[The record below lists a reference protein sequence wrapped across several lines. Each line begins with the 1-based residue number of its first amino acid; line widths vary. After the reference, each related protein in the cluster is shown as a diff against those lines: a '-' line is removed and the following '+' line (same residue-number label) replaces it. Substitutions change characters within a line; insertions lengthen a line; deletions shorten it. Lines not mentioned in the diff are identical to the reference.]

1 MWQDNKNKAFFQ
13 NRLRPATHLLARVGI
28 TPNQITATTIMLS
41 LTGGAIVTALPDQ
54 KWPLLLIPGVL
65 SLRVAFNHIDGMLAC
80 EFDMKTPLGAMLNE
94 LADVIS
100 DAALYLPLA
109 LIPGVSAALLV
120 PVVVLGILTEM
131 VGVVATRIGA
141 ERREDGPL
149 SKKPRGLIIG
159 GVALALG
166 LGAMPGVWL
175 TLLFAAMLPLLI
187 ATLVARVNGAL
198 KEANGRCSPI

>member
-1 MWQDNKNKAFFQ
+1 MWQDNDNKAFFQ
-13 NRLRPATHLLARVGI
+13 KLLRPATRILARAGF
-28 TPNQITATTIMLS
+28 TPNQITATTILLS
-41 LTGGAIVTALPDQ
+41 LTGGAIVLTLPDLQ
-54 KWPLLLIPGVL
+54 WPLLLIPTVL
-65 SLRVAFNHIDGMLAC
+65 SLRAAFNHIDGMLAC
-80 EFDMKTPLGAMLNE
+80 EFNMKTPLGTILNE

-109 LIPGVSAALLV
+109 LISGVAAPLLV

-159 GVALALG
+159 GAALALG
-166 LGAMPGVWL
+166 LGASPGAWL
-175 TLLFAAMLPLLI
+175 SILFAAMLPLLI
-187 ATLVARVNGAL
+187 ATLFNRVNGAL
-198 KEANGRCSPI
+198 KQASGRCSPV